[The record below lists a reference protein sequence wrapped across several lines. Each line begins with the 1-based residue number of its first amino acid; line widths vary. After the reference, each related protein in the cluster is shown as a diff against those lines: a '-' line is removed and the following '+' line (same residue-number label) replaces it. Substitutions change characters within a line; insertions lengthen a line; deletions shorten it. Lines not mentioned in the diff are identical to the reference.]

1 MRKQLLIASMPNG
14 SLVILLSNCCT
25 VVPSVSSV
33 GATAQLR
40 VESTFIVRRL
50 SSSPRP
56 MRRSAVTKFWP
67 ARPSE
72 HVPQVAVGPGPGG
85 EHS

>member
-1 MRKQLLIASMPNG
+1 MRKQLLITSMLNG

-56 MRRSAVTKFWP
+56 MRRSAATEFWP

-72 HVPQVAVGPGPGG
+72 HVPQVAVGSGPGG